1 MVQGGLSVLVE
12 SAPYRRS
19 TIQLRLQLETVET
32 NPRAWT
38 QQSYQYHIS
47 PPQASMLIPVSFN
60 VYSVQ
65 SSKYTEYKSLGFF
78 YYSTAEDWYVETGC
92 DDHLTR

>member
-1 MVQGGLSVLVE
+1 
-12 SAPYRRS
+12 
-19 TIQLRLQLETVET
+19 
-32 NPRAWT
+32 
-38 QQSYQYHIS
+38 
-47 PPQASMLIPVSFN
+47 MLIPVSFN